1 MAGAFEQCLPQLVAA
16 WRAMTGE
23 RLFGWR
29 GAAPA
34 ELPEAVQRWA
44 SESRAGF
51 SRRRAGGEA
60 WILACSQRTQQDFRI
75 ASRDPGGGAGQ
86 VLRLLVELLDQFDE
100 EQAASQQ
107 YSEELRMAW
116 SQLDFLAELARS
128 VAQGG
133 DLPYLFTRLAKALRQ
148 LTAAEETG
156 LILLES
162 ETGGRMRTYLSGSG
176 ALPANLANQPS
187 RIAAYLQPDAPITIL
202 SSESG
207 LPDELAESLPELHN
221 LILAPV
227 SLGEAESSRQC
238 LLVLINHPNARLQ
251 AGEQE
256 VLLSAAEQIGMVVST
271 ALARAAQ
278 EANRRLEH
286 EVEIASQIQASLLP
300 THLPS
305 LRGLEFAA
313 NLKPAYLVGGD
324 FYDMQPVEDGLAIMV
339 GDVAGKGIPAAMLTA
354 LIHATLK
361 SEAQRHSQPAE
372 LLGSINRLIYEE
384 LDRSGTFIT
393 AFLAVLQTNPLRLS
407 YTSAGHTT
415 TLLWRASAQEVVQ
428 LGSTGMPLGVT
439 PGLELGQR
447 QILLE
452 SGDVLMLYSDGVTE
466 AENATGRV
474 FGMQAMIDLLLAMHQ
489 ASPQAQLEIILKAL
503 ELHRQQVSLRDDVVL
518 FLVRVDDCPPRP
530 CKVIPF
536 VYLAEAS
543 AVRALALQ
551 ARQVAAQM
559 SFPSP
564 SERVAFL
571 NDIELAVS
579 EIITNVVTHAYR
591 QHPYTGRVQ
600 GCFTLHPDRLC
611 IDMFD
616 NGATFQPTFDAA
628 VDRVDIPAEVLLTD
642 PPVSGYGLIIASRLL
657 DVCQYAHLSSERNH
671 WHLEKYLPGRAG
683 GCEE

>member
-1 MAGAFEQCLPQLVAA
+1 M
-16 WRAMTGE
+16 
-23 RLFGWR
+23 
-29 GAAPA
+29 
-34 ELPEAVQRWA
+34 
-44 SESRAGF
+44 
-51 SRRRAGGEA
+51 
-60 WILACSQRTQQDFRI
+60 LACSQRTQQDFYI

-116 SQLDFLAELARS
+116 NQLDFLAELARS

-133 DLPYLFTRLAKALRQ
+133 DLPSLLTRLAKALRQ
-148 LTAAEETG
+148 LTSAEETG
-156 LILLES
+156 LILRQS
-162 ETGGRMRTYLSGSG
+162 EADERAQAYFSSGGEP
-176 ALPANLANQPS
+176 PARLAG
-187 RIAAYLQPDAPITIL
+187 YLQPDTPITIL
-202 SSESG
+202 SSEAG
-207 LPDELAESLPELHN
+207 LPAGLTESLPELRN
-221 LILAPV
+221 LILSPV
-227 SLGEAESSRQC
+227 PLGEAGGARQC
-238 LLVLINHPNARLQ
+238 VLALINHPSARLQ

-271 ALARAAQ
+271 ALARAVQ

-286 EVEIASQIQASLLP
+286 EVEIASQIQANLLP
-300 THLPS
+300 TRLPS

-324 FYDMQPVEDGLAIMV
+324 FYDMQPVEDGLAIMI

-372 LLGSINRLIYEE
+372 LLGLINRLIYEE

-415 TLLWRASAQEVVQ
+415 TLLWRAAAQEVVQ
-428 LGSTGMPLGVT
+428 LGSTGMPLGIT
-439 PGLELGQR
+439 PALELDQH

-452 SGDVLMLYSDGVTE
+452 AGDVLMLYSDGVTE
-466 AENATGRV
+466 AENAAGRV
-474 FGMQAMIDLLLAMHQ
+474 FGMQAMIDLLLATHQ
-489 ASPQAQLEIILKAL
+489 APAQAQLEIILKAL
-503 ELHRQQVSLRDDVVL
+503 ELHRQQVALRDDVAL
-518 FLVRVDDCPPRP
+518 FLVRVEESPPRP

-536 VYLAEAS
+536 VYLAEAK

-559 SFPSP
+559 SFPS
-564 SERVAFL
+564 SAERTAFL

-579 EIITNVVTHAYR
+579 EIVTNVVTHAYR
-591 QHPYTGRVQ
+591 QQPYTGRVQ

-616 NGATFQPTFDAA
+616 NGTSFQPAFDAA
-628 VDRVDIPAEVLLTD
+628 VDRVEIPAEVLLTD

-657 DVCQYAHLSSERNH
+657 DVCQYTHLPSGRNR
-671 WHLEKYLPGRAG
+671 WHLEKYIPGRTG
-683 GCEE
+683 GCKE